1 MAYIADSGTKN
12 PSLSLASSQVENI
25 TVDEDVSIK
34 TDSGDVLAKTMY
46 FKREANATALME
58 VVTKS
63 PDSISVND
71 QIIRSDLVKYYV
83 QSVTPPQV
91 KFGSGTPLLT
101 EKTSISFPE
110 PTLNNFTPEKIA
122 TFLIFKK

>member
-12 PSLSLASSQVENI
+12 PSLTLGSSQVENVAI
-25 TVDEDVSIK
+25 DEDVSIK
-34 TDSGDVLAKTMY
+34 TASGDVLAKTMY
-46 FKREANATALME
+46 FKRQPDATAVME
-58 VVTKS
+58 AVTKS
-63 PDSISVND
+63 PDSIAVND
-71 QIIRSDLVKYYV
+71 QIIRSDSFKYYV

>member
-12 PSLSLASSQVENI
+12 PSLTLASSQVENI
-25 TVDEDVSIK
+25 AIDEDVTINTS
-34 TDSGDVLAKTMY
+34 TGDVLAKTMY
-46 FKREANATALME
+46 FKRQPDNTAVME
-58 VVTKS
+58 VVTKT
-63 PDSISVND
+63 PDSIAVND
-71 QIIRSDLVKYYV
+71 EIVRSNTVTYYV
-83 QSVTPPQV
+83 ESVTPPQV

-110 PTLNNFTPEKIA
+110 PALNNLAPEKIA